1 LSTCVCTYHGDD
13 TSSRKGGL
21 ELGHDGRV
29 EPGQDVDS
37 DLSALGTASVR
48 KRHQL
53 QSAHD
58 QIIRNRP
65 GHSREHLVSS
75 SDLGQEF
82 TLLSVVLSD
91 LFGYGQPAKGRPDL
105 DGKVVV
111 DDVVLVDDPL
121 LDFGLVTF
129 SELEL
134 DGGNKVLLLDVGE
147 RVVEAVATRSEM
159 VSLKVYVYARR
170 TRIVCQL

>member
-1 LSTCVCTYHGDD
+1 MSTCVCTYHGDD

-29 EPGQDVDS
+29 EPGQDVNS
-37 DLSALGTASVR
+37 DLSTLGTASVR

-65 GHSREHLVSS
+65 GHSREHLVGSS
-75 SDLGQEF
+75 NLGQEF

-91 LFGYGQPAKGRPDL
+91 LVGDGQPAKRRPDL

-111 DDVVLVDDPL
+111 DDVVLVDDSL

-129 SELEL
+129 AELEL
-134 DGGNKVLLLDVGE
+134 DGRDKVLLLDVGE
-147 RVVEAVATRSEM
+147 RVVEAVANRSEM
-159 VSLKVYVYARR
+159 VSLEVYVHASRKMIMCRR
-170 TRIVCQL
+170 